1 MRRNSRRDEDLLPI
15 VAGTIVGIA
24 GTAATLWL
32 ARRQDRLN
40 YPELERSPVEKAVRQ
55 ALRGDERLAS
65 RGVLVTELGPGV
77 VELAGMVDS
86 ADEVTTAVAA
96 AQRCEGVAT
105 VVNRLA
111 VRAEE
116 AHLADTRQ
124 RFAQGD
130 PALTETHWT
139 GLQVGMGRRRQS
151 LATDPDQRDDR
162 NRILDREL
170 NASRVAKEDLGPE
183 VDGGDWTIPRSRPE
197 DYGSTVLRDGY
208 GKPLE

>member
-1 MRRNSRRDEDLLPI
+1 MRRKNRRDDDLLPI

-32 ARRQDRLN
+32 ARRRDRVN
-40 YPELERSPVEKAVRQ
+40 HPGLERSPIEKAVRT
-55 ALRGDERLAS
+55 ALRDDDRLAN

-86 ADEVTTAVAA
+86 ADEVTAAVTA
-96 AQRCEGVAT
+96 AQRCDGVAT

-111 VRAEE
+111 VRTEE
-116 AHLADTRQ
+116 ERLADTRQ

-130 PALTETHWT
+130 AALTETHWT

-151 LATDPDQRDDR
+151 PQTDPDQRDDR
-162 NRILDREL
+162 ARILDREL
-170 NASRVAKEDLGPE
+170 NANRVAKEDLGPD

-197 DYGSTVLRDGY
+197 EFGSTVLRDGY
-208 GKPLE
+208 GKALE

>member
-32 ARRQDRLN
+32 ARRRDRMN
-40 YPELERSPVEKAVRQ
+40 YPDLERSPIEKSVRQ
-55 ALRGDERLAS
+55 ALRGDDRLAT

-96 AQRCEGVAT
+96 AQKCDGVAT

-111 VRAEE
+111 VRDEE
-116 AHLADTRQ
+116 ARLAETRQ
-124 RFAQGD
+124 RFADGD
-130 PALTETHWT
+130 PSLTETHWT
-139 GLQVGMGRRRQS
+139 GLHIGMGRRRQS
-151 LATDPDQRDDR
+151 LETDPDQRDDR
-162 NRILDREL
+162 ARILDREL
-170 NASRVAKEDLGPE
+170 GANRVAREDLGPD
-183 VDGGDWTIPRSRPE
+183 VDGGDWSIPRSRPE
-197 DYGSTVLRDGY
+197 DFGSTVLRDGY